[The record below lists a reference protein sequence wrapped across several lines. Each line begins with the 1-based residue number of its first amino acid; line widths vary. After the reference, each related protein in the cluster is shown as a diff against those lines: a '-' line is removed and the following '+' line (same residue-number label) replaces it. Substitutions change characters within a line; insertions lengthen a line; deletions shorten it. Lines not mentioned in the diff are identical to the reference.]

1 MRTRRSKL
9 DIVRELLE
17 NVNRGYTSK
26 SSLLKNLG
34 LSVASLNS
42 YITYAREKGLLEE
55 TERGYELTE
64 KGKKVLEMLD
74 EYSRLESK
82 LLLIMEELYKE
93 LEEL

>member
-1 MRTRRSKL
+1 MRTRRSRL

-17 NVNRGYTSK
+17 NVNRGYSSK
-26 SSLLKNLG
+26 SSLLKNMG

-42 YITYAREKGLLEE
+42 YITYAKEKGLIEE

-64 KGKKVLEMLD
+64 KGKKILEMLD